1 MRTGPTAPLAP
12 GHRRPRPVL
21 RTARLNAVGHA
32 ALAGACLVAGFVSGL
47 APAPAGWPLVLRVV
61 VGPVVVL
68 VTLVVADR
76 RKWGRM
82 ETGFSFTDD
91 VATVRAVADRLTARG
106 LPVTLDEE
114 RGGPSLRY
122 RNRDAKQV
130 HAALADLGIRTD

>member
-1 MRTGPTAPLAP
+1 VRTGPTAPLAP
-12 GHRRPRPVL
+12 DHRRPLSFL
-21 RTARLNAVGHA
+21 RTARLNAVGYA
-32 ALAGACLVAGFVSGL
+32 ALAGACLVAGVVSGL
-47 APAPAGWPLVLRVV
+47 TLAPTGWRLLLRVV
-61 VGPVVVL
+61 VGPLVVL
-68 VTLVVADR
+68 VALVIADR

-82 ETGFSFTDD
+82 ETSFSFTDD
-91 VATVRAVADRLTARG
+91 VATMRAVADRLTARG